1 MPDAKDCY
9 FCIALF
15 EQNWNNLDLLNICNL
30 AKIIDVMVTADLVK
44 CAQHLKSNGVVVISV
59 D

>member
-1 MPDAKDCY
+1 MPYAKDCY

-15 EQNWNNLDLLNICNL
+15 EQNWNNLDLLNICDL
-30 AKIIDVMVTADLVK
+30 AKIINIMVAADLVK
-44 CAQHLKSNGVVVISV
+44 CAQHLKSYWVVVISM